1 MLWVATEDAG
11 TCEISEFEKATEK
24 EVLYLMDGY
33 KVNMSNPTKFRV
45 TEMEN
50 GRHVEKSLINVLFLL
65 YCILS
70 DTHYNIDHRDGS
82 RFS

>member
-33 KVNMSNPTKFRV
+33 KVNTSNPTKFRV
-45 TEMEN
+45 QDTEN
-50 GRHVEKSLINVLFLL
+50 GRHIVYEGVTYTGGFG
-65 YCILS
+65 
-70 DTHYNIDHRDGS
+70 YNLWVARKYLEL
-82 RFS
+82 